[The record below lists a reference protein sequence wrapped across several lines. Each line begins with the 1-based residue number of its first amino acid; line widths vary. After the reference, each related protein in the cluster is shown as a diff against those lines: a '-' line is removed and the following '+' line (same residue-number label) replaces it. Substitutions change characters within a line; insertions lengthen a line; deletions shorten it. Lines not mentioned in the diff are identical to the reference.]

1 MRIVDVNP
9 FFYPYM
15 GGIEHRMHDTCKLLA
30 ERGHDVTILTG
41 RLPDTEETEER
52 DGYKIIRLKSRLI
65 NIYNPPFISS
75 KNVLETL
82 NGLDADIVNYNYR
95 WAPSYNKDLK
105 KYSGKK
111 VFTYH
116 NIWGEGTG
124 FTGGLSG
131 VQDNRFRKCLNT
143 FDHIICVSDFVRSD
157 LIRRGIPEEKTTAVP
172 SCLNSFPD
180 IVGEEGD
187 FILSLGR
194 LVKTKGLNY
203 LIEAMEQVDSKLI
216 ICGKGPEKARIE
228 KLIRKRNLGDKIE
241 MRGYVSEEEKAHLMG
256 SCKFFVM
263 PSLFE
268 SFGLA
273 AVEVMS
279 YGRPMICTNVN
290 GLSDTVRDGGIII
303 PPKDPK
309 ALSDAM
315 NRLLDDKGERK
326 KLAKAARA
334 QAEIFNWN
342 ENIAKIED
350 VYKKVIG

>member
-1 MRIVDVNP
+1 MKDIFVEGQTLPEAYHKGVAALFSEGQLADCSDWNLKNLES
-9 FFYPYM
+9 YSQL
-15 GGIEHRMHDTCKLLA
+15 ECRM
-30 ERGHDVTILTG
+30 
-41 RLPDTEETEER
+41 
-52 DGYKIIRLKSRLI
+52 
-65 NIYNPPFISS
+65 
-75 KNVLETL
+75 TL
-82 NGLDADIVNYNYR
+82 
-95 WAPSYNKDLK
+95 
-105 KYSGKK
+105 
-111 VFTYH
+111 H
-116 NIWGEGTG
+116 
-124 FTGGLSG
+124 
-131 VQDNRFRKCLNT
+131 
-143 FDHIICVSDFVRSD
+143 
-157 LIRRGIPEEKTTAVP
+157 
-172 SCLNSFPD
+172 
-180 IVGEEGD
+180 VGEPLREPR
-187 FILSLGR
+187 I
-194 LVKTKGLNY
+194 
-203 LIEAMEQVDSKLI
+203 SKLI